1 MLRTHWFV
9 LRPFQKVLGGSG
21 LPGVPDGLGPL
32 QSTAQ
37 LLGDSQV
44 LLLLLDLD
52 LDLDGIPAGR
62 LILLVQLCLR
72 NEPLKRFV
80 LESRRGAERRT
91 EEKIQEEM

>member
-1 MLRTHWFV
+1 MSV
-9 LRPFQKVLGGSG
+9 PRPFQEVLGRRGH
-21 LPGVPDGLGPL
+21 PGVPDGLGPL

-37 LLGDSQV
+37 LLGYSLV

-52 LDLDGIPAGR
+52 QIPAGR

-72 NEPLKRFV
+72 IETLKHFV

-91 EEKIQEEM
+91 EEKKQEKMS

>member
-1 MLRTHWFV
+1 MLRTHRSV

-44 LLLLLDLD
+44 LLLLDLDRDLD
-52 LDLDGIPAGR
+52 LDLDGVPARR
-62 LILLVQLCLR
+62 LILLVQQ
-72 NEPLKRFV
+72 FV

-91 EEKIQEEM
+91 EEEIQEEM

>member
-1 MLRTHWFV
+1 MLRTHRSV

-44 LLLLLDLD
+44 LLLLLLDLD
-52 LDLDGIPAGR
+52 LDLDGVPAGR

-72 NEPLKRFV
+72 NESLKRFV
-80 LESRRGAERRT
+80 LESRRGAERT
-91 EEKIQEEM
+91 EEEIQEEM